1 MIVEE
6 KNCYISTLNIQPQHN
21 TPMSSKN
28 TARSGSGTSRSKI
41 STSRS
46 RKSQQSTVPEVPIAL
61 AIDKFQPWTKALA
74 KNGSNEKSVLIIKPD
89 VVEEHEDDIIQFV
102 EDFAEMRGFEIVEC
116 SRIQLIKEKAMNYC
130 LATQEARAVE
140 DERLANEEAERV
152 AIEEENQRI
161 EMERLTEERRAERQ
175 ARRDAGDSDVEED
188 TVYDGNTSRTNR
200 SNMTGRT
207 NATSRT
213 NATGGS
219 GTKRTGRTTGRT
231 GRSST
236 KGTARSGSKTSRQRA
251 EEEAEKLRMEEEEI
265 EKKLIA
271 RERISS
277 FLCGGEIIVMLIE
290 GKECASG
297 LLELVGDDDPE
308 YWPDFPD
315 R

>member
-1 MIVEE
+1 
-6 KNCYISTLNIQPQHN
+6 KKLLHLYIQHP
-21 TPMSSKN
+21 TTTHQPMSSKN

-251 EEEAEKLRMEEEEI
+251 EEEAEKLRMKEEEI